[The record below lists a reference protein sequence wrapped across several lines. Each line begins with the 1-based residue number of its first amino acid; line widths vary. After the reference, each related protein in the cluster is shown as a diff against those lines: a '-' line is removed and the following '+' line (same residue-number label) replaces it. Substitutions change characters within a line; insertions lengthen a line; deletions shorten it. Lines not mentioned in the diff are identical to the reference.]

1 MNTAL
6 KVLRDR
12 GFIKQCTDLN
22 ALDALM
28 NEKPITFYI
37 GVDATGSSLHIG
49 HMVPFY
55 AMHHMQEAGH
65 NPIALIGG
73 GTTMIGDPSGKT
85 EIRKML
91 TIEQIREN
99 SESIKKQLGSVVDFS
114 PERESGKALMLNNYD
129 WLGGLNYIEFLRDIG
144 KHFSVNRMLTFESY
158 KQRLERGLSFI
169 EFNYQLLQSYDF
181 LTLYKDHECR
191 LQMGGDDQWGNI
203 VAGVD
208 LTRRVASGEVFG
220 LTFPLITR
228 SDGKKMGKSEKGAVF
243 LDPEIFSPYDF
254 YQYWRNVADA
264 DVIKFLKLFTFLPM
278 TEIDAMGDLQGSD
291 INRAKEILA
300 YEQTKI
306 IHGKEEADKA
316 LSAAKAA
323 FTSGTAGGGG
333 GGDKDAIP
341 SLEIAGA
348 ELEAGI
354 PVMVLF
360 AKTDLCASLSE
371 ARRLVQQGGAN
382 INDIKV
388 DSIDSV
394 IDSSWIKDG
403 GLMLRAGKKRYFRI
417 TVL

>member
-28 NEKPITFYI
+28 NDKPITFYI

-85 EIRKML
+85 EMRKML
-91 TIEQIREN
+91 NIEQIREN

-417 TVL
+417 IVL